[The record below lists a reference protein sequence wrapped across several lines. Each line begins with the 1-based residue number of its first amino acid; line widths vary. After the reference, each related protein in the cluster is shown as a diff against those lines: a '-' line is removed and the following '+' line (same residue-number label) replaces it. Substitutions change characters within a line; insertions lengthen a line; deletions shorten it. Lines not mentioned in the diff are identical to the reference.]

1 MERLIFHI
9 DVNSAFVSWEAVRR
23 VKNGEPD
30 IRLIPSAVGGDP
42 SSRRSIIAAK
52 SIPAKKYGII
62 TGESVASAI
71 KKCPE
76 LLVVPADFELY
87 RECSKAFKD
96 ICRAYAPVVEE
107 FSIDECFLD
116 LTGTGLI
123 YPDPINL
130 AYEIKDRIRDELG
143 FTVNVGVARNKVCAK
158 MASDFE
164 KPDMVHTLFPDE
176 IESKMWPLP
185 VGDLLFIGKS
195 SAKRLN
201 NAQIRT
207 IGDLANADIKYLETV
222 LGKKMSAQAKNYANG
237 IDFSPVSDER
247 SEAKSF
253 SHDMTLEYD
262 VTTTEAA
269 NRILLAISDKVS
281 ERMRRHGVK
290 AYCVAVT
297 IRYLDFTSRSHQ
309 RQLPEAIDTSR
320 EVYEA
325 ARSLMQEVWKDKRPL
340 RLISITLSNLTRD
353 TFGEQFTFFESD
365 ARKTRERDEKLDK
378 AMDAIKQK
386 FGSAAVRRAG
396 TIDVEK

>member
-42 SSRRSIIAAK
+42 NSRRSIIAAK
-52 SIPAKKYGII
+52 SIPAKKYGIV
-62 TGESVASAI
+62 TGEAVSSAI
-71 KKCPE
+71 RKCPT
-76 LLVVPADFELY
+76 LLVVPADFDLY
-87 RECSKAFKD
+87 KECSKAFKD
-96 ICRAYAPVVEE
+96 ICRSYAPVVEE
-107 FSIDECFLD
+107 FSIDECFLNF
-116 LTGTGLI
+116 TGTGLI

-164 KPDMVHTLFPDE
+164 KPDKVHTLFPDE

-201 NAQIRT
+201 DAQIRT

-222 LGKKMSAQAKNYANG
+222 LGKKMSIQAKNYANG

-262 VTTTEAA
+262 VTTSEAA

-281 ERMRRHGVK
+281 ERMRRHGAK

-309 RQLPEAIDTSR
+309 KQLAEAVDTSR

-325 ARSLMQEVWKDKRPL
+325 ARQLMRELWTDRRPL
-340 RLISITLSNLTRD
+340 RLISITLSNLTKD
-353 TFGEQFTFFESD
+353 TFGEQFTLFESG

-378 AMDAIKQK
+378 AMDDIKRK
-386 FGSAAVRRAG
+386 YGSEAVRRAG